1 MLCAADAQIW
11 QRAVIQGFR
20 ACDAFM
26 CGLLRGSHWGGF
38 IAVRVVPV
46 CEVEVGSAWSRRSW
60 RATFRA
66 TKRLAIAENIY
77 KSQRD
82 SSLGLFAVCRAD
94 AAHEITLSDGPRPA
108 QRGRRS
114 SERKS
119 ACCAYNLTDVRFTRP
134 SRTSVISPR
143 HPHRLFCA
151 TQFAPL
157 SLSTGTQPEPETRP
171 TVFLSASCGAPPPRR
186 VKEHALARGVP
197 KAGHAGA
204 KFFTVLP

>member
-1 MLCAADAQIW
+1 MWHLHVKEDAGGVVHQVDEQDVKEPGVDRRYSAGTQRSAATCPVAQIVPPAKWRRLLNTQNFSTVTTLLGQCHTCMEWLRGLTYGQIIQVLVLCAADAHIW

-82 SSLGLFAVCRAD
+82 SSLGLFAVC
-94 AAHEITLSDGPRPA
+94 G
-108 QRGRRS
+108 
-114 SERKS
+114 
-119 ACCAYNLTDVRFTRP
+119 
-134 SRTSVISPR
+134 
-143 HPHRLFCA
+143 
-151 TQFAPL
+151 
-157 SLSTGTQPEPETRP
+157 
-171 TVFLSASCGAPPPRR
+171 
-186 VKEHALARGVP
+186 
-197 KAGHAGA
+197 
-204 KFFTVLP
+204 